1 MSSRFVQ
8 SLSRTLFAGLL
19 AVAIACAQSLNTGT
33 FLGGVSDA
41 SGASVPGAVVR
52 ITSESTSFTKEANTD
67 GEGNYQILQVPAGT
81 YRFEFEKQGFQRQ
94 VAAHVEISAGQSLRV
109 NGTLAVGSVNETVQ
123 VEAKVA
129 QVDTASANVSATV
142 YGSQV
147 QELALT
153 TRSFTQ
159 LVTLQPGVASNQAQ
173 QPGFGSNTSVPFSFN
188 GGTQGSNNWLLDG
201 GRNEDTYN
209 GNNLTMVNLDAIAE
223 VRMERNAYSAEFG
236 RNAGAQIN
244 VITKSGT
251 NSVHGTAFEF
261 FRNDHLDAR
270 NFFAAK
276 KPTNRYNNFGWTLGG
291 PVKKNKLFFFLS
303 NEYRRIRQST
313 GTRTSI
319 VPSEAQLQG
328 NFAGGRTITD
338 PLTGQPFAGNQIP
351 AGRLDPNAV
360 SLIRNWYA
368 PPTAGFQSG
377 ALNYT
382 SSEPDGTRYRSAL
395 GRLDYNR
402 SEKLTFF
409 GRYNIDSTR
418 LDSPY
423 GLFQSNTMP
432 ISAPSLQAHIMYTAN
447 TSANWTISP
456 TLLNQTTLSWYHG
469 SMAIVTLPIA
479 ARAKASDF
487 NVPRYF
493 DTATDSGGLIPS
505 ISMSQSYA
513 GISVAWPQNISHYTF
528 ELIDN
533 VNYIRGRHIIKFG
546 GTLSRDNKTQDS
558 SNVNN
563 NGTFA
568 FNGGVTGDALADLLL
583 GRAFSY
589 TETSDHKSGSAIF
602 TDLGLYAQDQ
612 FRATNRLSLTVGLR
626 WEYFQPEHANDG
638 LATYF
643 DPNRFDPT
651 KASQVLPNG
660 EIVLGTQNFGNGVV
674 VACDQTNPFGCAI
687 TNTTHNVFDPRVGF
701 SYQLTK
707 DGRTV
712 LRGGYGIFHDRWP
725 QYISSTRNNYPINQN
740 ISIYNTLFSNP
751 AQGTRRIFP
760 GGFTSENS
768 PWRVPSLQKWSVD
781 VQRQLPGDFVLQ
793 AGYVGSSGAHIIR
806 TIDQNQ
812 PRANVAIANGS
823 ISPNALRPYPGFAA
837 ITSYQ
842 TTASSIYHSLQA
854 SGVRRFAGGISVQA
868 SYTWSKSIDTSASP
882 FDIYSPY
889 STLRGLSNFD
899 RRHMF
904 IASYIWE
911 IPFGKSLTGW
921 QKKALA
927 GWQISGISS
936 FQTGNPFTVGISP
949 DRAGTGAGGQR
960 ADVVGALSTPKLLG
974 QWFSTSTFA
983 LPALGTFGDE
993 GRNVITGPG
1002 INDWDVSFSKR
1013 TAISEA
1019 ITLQFRAEFFNLF
1032 NHPQWSG
1039 VGATLGSGT
1048 FGQVTSARDPRIGQL
1063 GLRLLW

>member
-1 MSSRFVQ
+1 MSMR
-8 SLSRTLFAGLL
+8 SLGAYLSGVLFCAGL
-19 AVAIACAQSLNTGT
+19 AAQSLNTGT
-33 FLGGVSDA
+33 ILGNVTDA
-41 SGASVPGAVVR
+41 SGATVPGVTIRLV
-52 ITSESTSFTKEANTD
+52 SESTAFQREATTD
-67 GEGNYQILQVPAGT
+67 AEGNYQILQIPAGT
-81 YRFEFEKQGFQRQ
+81 YRIEFEKMGFQRS
-94 VAAHVEISAGQSLRV
+94 VDNRGIALSAGQSLRI
-109 NGTLAVGSVNETVQ
+109 NGNLKVGSLTESVQ
-123 VEAKVA
+123 VDAKVA
-129 QVDTASANVSATV
+129 QVDTATANVSATV
-142 YGSQV
+142 YGTQV

-188 GGTQGSNNWLLDG
+188 GGQQSSNNWLLDG
-201 GRNEDTYN
+201 GRNQDTYN

-236 RNAGAQIN
+236 RNSGAQIN

-251 NSVHGTAFEF
+251 NALHGTAFEF

-270 NFFAAK
+270 NFFAAQ

-291 PVKKNKLFFFLS
+291 PIKKNKLFFFLS

-313 GTRTSI
+313 GTRTAI
-319 VPSEAQLQG
+319 VPTDAQLQG
-328 NFAGGRTITD
+328 NFTGGRTIID
-338 PLTGQPFAGNQIP
+338 PNTGQPFPNNQIP
-351 AGRLDPNAV
+351 ANRIDPNAL

-368 PPTAGFQSG
+368 RPVPGFQSG

-395 GRLDYNR
+395 GRVDYNR

-432 ISAPSLQAHIMYTAN
+432 ISAPSQQAHIMYTAN
-447 TSANWTISP
+447 ASANWTISP
-456 TLLNQTTLSWYHG
+456 TLLNQTTFSWYHG
-469 SMAIVTLPIA
+469 SMAIVTLPVA
-479 ARAKASDF
+479 SRAKAADF

-493 DTATDSGGLIPS
+493 NTITDSAGLIPS
-505 ISMSQSYA
+505 ISMSQGYA
-513 GISVAWPQNISHYTF
+513 GIAVAWPQNISHYTF
-528 ELIDN
+528 EFIDN
-533 VNYIRGRHIIKFG
+533 LSYIRGRHTFKFG
-546 GTLSRDNKTQDS
+546 GVISRDNKTQNS
-558 SNVNN
+558 SNINN

-568 FNGGVTGDALADLLL
+568 FNGGVTGDSLADLLL

-589 TETSDHKSGSAIF
+589 TETSDHKMGSAIF
-602 TDLGLYAQDQ
+602 TDTGLYAQDQ
-612 FRATNRLSLTVGLR
+612 FRATDRLSVTLGIR

-643 DPNRFDPT
+643 DPKRFDPT
-651 KASQVLPNG
+651 KAPTVLPANG

-674 VACDQTNPFGCAI
+674 VACDGSNPFGCAI
-687 TNTTHNVFDPRVGF
+687 TNSSHNVFDPRVGF
-701 SYQLTK
+701 SYQLTR
-707 DGRTV
+707 DGKTV
-712 LRGGYGIFHDRWP
+712 LRSGYGIFHDRWA

-740 ISIYNTLFSNP
+740 ISIYNTSFSNP

-760 GGFTSENS
+760 GNFTSENS
-768 PWRVPSLQKWSVD
+768 PWRVPSLQKWSLD
-781 VQRQLPGDFVLQ
+781 LQRQLPGDLVLQ
-793 AGYVGSSGAHIIR
+793 AGYVGSKGSHLIR

-812 PRANVAIANGS
+812 PVANVGIANGS
-823 ISPNALRPYPGFAA
+823 ISPNALRPYLGFAS

-842 TTASSIYHSLQA
+842 TTANSVYHSLQA
-854 SGVRRFAGGISVQA
+854 SAVRRFGAGLSVQA
-868 SYTWSKSIDTSASP
+868 SYTWSKSIDDAASP
-882 FDIYSPY
+882 FDIYSSY
-889 STLRGLSNFD
+889 RALRGLSGFD

-904 IASYIWE
+904 VASYVWE
-911 IPFGKSLTGW
+911 IPFGQKLSGW
-921 QKKALA
+921 QKKVLA

-949 DRAGTGAGGQR
+949 DRAGTGGGGQR
-960 ADVVGALSTPKLLG
+960 ADVVGPLSTPKQLS
-974 QWFSTSTFA
+974 QWFSTSAFA
-983 LPALGTFGDE
+983 LPALGTFGNE
-993 GRNVITGPG
+993 GRNAIAGPG

-1013 TAISEA
+1013 TAIKES

-1039 VGATLGSGT
+1039 VGATFGSAT
-1048 FGQVTSARDPRIGQL
+1048 FGQITSARDPRIGQL
-1063 GLRLLW
+1063 GLRLLF